1 MGFVEPS
8 TPLTLD
14 ELESVCDTGHVHN
27 KHLDYCPWCL
37 EGHGPGYQL
46 IDHSTESRK

>member
-1 MGFVEPS
+1 MSFVEPS

-27 KHLDYCPWCL
+27 KHLAYCPWGL
-37 EGHGPGYQL
+37 EGHGPGYRL